1 MSQNNENRMIIE
13 EQNEKLV
20 DPIYNAKIEKYKTI
34 ASKLKELIIITKGSQ
49 KLSEDKTNI
58 LEYIKIP
65 EIFPF
70 EKLKNDIYDIFNIKS
85 NKELYA
91 YILNEINEL
100 YSNEKFNKNT
110 NEANEVRI
118 QFYKTFE
125 QLNYSL

>member
-1 MSQNNENRMIIE
+1 MSQNNENQMIIE
-13 EQNEKLV
+13 EQNEKPV
-20 DPIYNAKIEKYKTI
+20 DPIYNSKIEKYKSI
-34 ASKLKELIIITKGSQ
+34 SSKLKELIIIIKGSQ
-49 KLSEDKTNI
+49 KLLEDKTNI